1 MSLPPGFLEEL
12 RARISVS
19 QVVGRKVSWD
29 MKKSNQSKGDMW
41 APCPFHQEKTASFHV
56 DDRKG
61 FYYCFGCHAKGDAIS
76 FVKETENVNFIEAVE
91 ILAKETGLQMPQQ
104 DPLAKEKSSYR
115 DELFKI
121 MELSVRFYQRSL
133 SSAKG
138 ERARE
143 YIKSRQLTSKII
155 DDFELGFAANN
166 RTDLFDYL
174 SDKNIPE
181 QHIIDTGMCLRPDDG
196 GTVYDRFR
204 DRIMYPIR
212 DSRGRCI
219 AFGGRAMSK
228 NARAKY
234 LNSPE
239 TKLFDK
245 GRSLYNF
252 STARAALNSQSSLI
266 VAEGYMDV
274 IALSQANFK
283 ASVAPLGTAITKDQ
297 LTLIWRISPEPVIA
311 LDGDRAGIGAAY
323 RLVDVAL
330 PLIETGKTIKFA
342 LMPEGYD
349 PDDLIK
355 ERGRDAMQN
364 FVDQSISLADL
375 LWRRETDGFSFN
387 NPEARA
393 DLDKRLDLA
402 LSNIRDR
409 QLKYHYQQHF
419 KDLKWDAFTKKSGK
433 KSSAIQDNTSARTA
447 VKGSFIANS
456 DKKNFISLKEKVI
469 LAILVKY
476 PNLIERNK
484 EKLMAMEWIYKDHVL
499 IVDEILNNG
508 HLGHEEILENLQ
520 NKFGD
525 KLIEKLL
532 RQNHVQ
538 IIPCLGT
545 KNDPEQAA
553 LVLSDEISKLEMQRG
568 LDAELEEVVNSP
580 AEELDE
586 TAFWRLGQAT
596 QVKQNLNKSEK
607 DDVENF
613 ETAPNGVKFN
623 KEEKSQ
629 FDALLEE
636 ISQDTFNKSKNSE
649 N

>member
-12 RARISVS
+12 RARISVT

-29 MKKSNQSKGDMW
+29 LKKSNQTKGDMW

-56 DDRKG
+56 DDQKG

-91 ILAKETGLQMPQQ
+91 ILAKEAGLQMPEQ
-104 DPLAKEKSSYR
+104 DPQAKEKSSYR

-121 MELSVRFYQRSL
+121 MELSVKFYQRSL

-138 ERARE
+138 ARARE
-143 YIKSRQLTSKII
+143 YINSRKLTSEII
-155 DDFELGFAANN
+155 GDFELGFAPNSRAE
-166 RTDLFDYL
+166 LFDYL

-181 QHIIDTGMCLRPDDG
+181 QQIIDTGMCLRPDAG
-196 GTVYDRFR
+196 GAAYDRFR

-219 AFGGRAMSK
+219 AFGGRAMSQ

-245 GRSLYNF
+245 GRSLYNL
-252 STARAALNSQSSLI
+252 SAARSALNKQSSLI

-274 IALSQANFK
+274 IALSQENFK
-283 ASVAPLGTAITKDQ
+283 ASVAPLGTAITVEQ
-297 LTLIWRISPEPVIA
+297 LALIWRISPSPVVA
-311 LDGDRAGIGAAY
+311 LDGDRAGVNAAY
-323 RLVDVAL
+323 RLIDLAL
-330 PLIETGKTIKFA
+330 PLIETGKTINFA

-364 FVDQSISLADL
+364 LVDNAISFGDMI
-375 LWRRETDGFSFN
+375 WKRETEGFSFTD
-387 NPEARA
+387 PEAKA
-393 DLDKRLDLA
+393 VLDKKLNQA
-402 LSNIRDR
+402 LSHVRDK
-409 QLKYHYQQHF
+409 QLKYYYQQHF
-419 KDLKWDAFTKKSGK
+419 KDLKWNKFIKKSVK
-433 KSSAIQDNTSARTA
+433 KSSSFQNNTAAGNA
-447 VKGSFIANS
+447 VKASFIANS
-456 DKKNFISLKEKVI
+456 DKKKFISLKENVI

-476 PNLIERNK
+476 PTLIEPNK
-484 EKLMAMEWIYKDHVL
+484 EKLTTMEWDSKDHIL
-499 IVDEILNNG
+499 FLQEILTMG
-508 HLGHEEILENLQ
+508 HLKQEEIMENLQ

-525 KLIEKLL
+525 KTIGMLFK
-532 RQNHVQ
+532 QNHVQ
-538 IIPCLGT
+538 IIPCLGVRH
-545 KNDPEQAA
+545 DPQQADVI
-553 LVLSDEISKLEMQRG
+553 LTDEINKLEIQRG
-568 LDAELEEVVNSP
+568 IDAELEEVVNSSDK
-580 AEELDE
+580 ELDE
-586 TAFWRLGQAT
+586 TAFWRLGQASKVR
-596 QVKQNLNKSEK
+596 QSVNNSER
-607 DDVENF
+607 DDHINF
-613 ETAPNGVKFN
+613 EIAPNGVKLDR
-623 KEEKSQ
+623 EEKSQ

-636 ISQDTFNKSKNSE
+636 ISQDTFNKSKNRE

>member
-12 RARISVS
+12 RARVSVT

-29 MKKSNQSKGDMW
+29 LKKSNQSKGDMW

-56 DDRKG
+56 DDQKG

-91 ILAKETGLQMPQQ
+91 ILAKEAGLQMPEQ
-104 DPLAKEKSSYR
+104 DPQAKEKSSYR

-121 MELSVRFYQRSL
+121 MDLSVRFYQRSL

-138 ERARE
+138 ARARE
-143 YIKSRQLTSKII
+143 YIDSRKLTSEII
-155 DDFELGFAANN
+155 DEFELGFAANS
-166 RTDLFDYL
+166 RTELFDYL
-174 SDKNIPE
+174 LDKNIPE
-181 QHIIDTGMCLRPDDG
+181 QQIIDTGMCLRPDDG
-196 GTVYDRFR
+196 GAVYDRFR

-219 AFGGRAMSK
+219 AFGGRAMSQ
-228 NARAKY
+228 NASAKY

-252 STARAALNSQSSLI
+252 SAARSALRTQPTLI

-274 IALSQANFK
+274 IALSQASFK

-297 LTLIWRISPEPVIA
+297 LALIWRISPSPVVA
-311 LDGDRAGIGAAY
+311 LDGDRAGVNAAY
-323 RLVDVAL
+323 RLIDLAL

-364 FVDQSISLADL
+364 LVDEAISLADL
-375 LWRRETDGFSFN
+375 LWRRETEGLSFD

-393 DLDKRLDLA
+393 ALDKKLDQA

-419 KDLKWDAFTKKSGK
+419 KDLKWTAFIKKSGK
-433 KSSAIQDNTSARTA
+433 KFSGSQNNANAGKA

-456 DKKNFISLKEKVI
+456 DKKNFISLKETVI

-476 PNLIERNK
+476 PSLIEPNK
-484 EKLMAMEWIYKDHVL
+484 EKLTTMEWNSKDHVL
-499 IVDEILNNG
+499 LLGEILNIG
-508 HLGHEEILENLQ
+508 HLGYQDIVEKLQ

-525 KLIEKLL
+525 KALGKLFK
-532 RQNHVQ
+532 QNHVN
-538 IIPCLGT
+538 IIPCLG
-545 KNDPEQAA
+545 KKHDPQQAESI
-553 LVLSDEISKLEMQRG
+553 LSDEISKLEIQRG
-568 LDAELEEVVNSP
+568 LDAELEEVVNSSDK
-580 AEELDE
+580 ELDE

-596 QVKQNLNKSEK
+596 KVRQSANNSEK
-607 DDVENF
+607 GDLANF
-613 ETAPNGVKFN
+613 ETAPNGVKLDR
-623 KEEKSQ
+623 EEKSQ

-636 ISQDTFNKSKNSE
+636 ISQDTFNKSKNRE

>member
-1 MSLPPGFLEEL
+1 MILPPGFLEEL
-12 RARISVS
+12 RARISVT

-29 MKKSNQSKGDMW
+29 LKKSNQSKGDMW

-56 DDRKG
+56 DDQKG

-91 ILAKETGLQMPQQ
+91 ILAKEAGLQMPEQ
-104 DPLAKEKSSYR
+104 DPQAKEKSSYR

-138 ERARE
+138 ARALA
-143 YIKSRQLTSKII
+143 YINTRKLTSEII
-155 DDFELGFAANN
+155 DEFELGFAPNN
-166 RTDLFDYL
+166 RTELFDYL

-196 GTVYDRFR
+196 GAVYDRFR

-212 DSRGRCI
+212 DSQGRCI
-219 AFGGRAMSK
+219 AFGGRAMSQ

-239 TKLFDK
+239 TELFDK
-245 GRSLYNF
+245 GKSLYNF
-252 STARAALNSQSSLI
+252 STARSALSTKSSLI

-274 IALSQANFK
+274 IALSQASFK

-297 LTLIWRISPEPVIA
+297 LALIWRISPSPVVA
-311 LDGDRAGIGAAY
+311 LDGDRAGVNAAY
-323 RLVDVAL
+323 RLIDLAL

-364 FVDQSISLADL
+364 LVDEAISLADL
-375 LWRRETDGFSFN
+375 LWRRETEGLSFD

-393 DLDKRLDLA
+393 ALDKKLDQA
-402 LSNIRDR
+402 LSNIGDR

-419 KDLKWDAFTKKSGK
+419 KDLKWTAFIKKSGK
-433 KSSAIQDNTSARTA
+433 KFSGSQNNANAGKA

-456 DKKNFISLKEKVI
+456 NKKNFISLKETVI

-476 PNLIERNK
+476 PSLIDPNK
-484 EKLMAMEWIYKDHVL
+484 EKLTTMAWDSTDHIL
-499 IVDEILNNG
+499 LLDEILNMG
-508 HLGHEEILENLQ
+508 HLGSQDLMENLQ

-525 KLIEKLL
+525 KALVKLFK
-532 RQNHVQ
+532 QNHIN
-538 IIPCLGT
+538 IIPCLGA
-545 KNDPEQAA
+545 KDDPQQAESI
-553 LVLSDEISKLEMQRG
+553 LSDEISKLEIQRG
-568 LDAELEEVVNSP
+568 LDAELEEVVNSSV
-580 AEELDE
+580 EELDE

-596 QVKQNLNKSEK
+596 KVRQSTNSFEK
-607 DDVENF
+607 GDLVNF
-613 ETAPNGVKFN
+613 EMAPNGVKLDR
-623 KEEKSQ
+623 EEKSQ

-636 ISQDTFNKSKNSE
+636 ISQDTFNKSKNRE

>member
-12 RARISVS
+12 RARVSVT

-29 MKKSNQSKGDMW
+29 LKKSNQSKGDMW

-56 DDRKG
+56 DDQKG

-91 ILAKETGLQMPQQ
+91 ILAKEAGLQMPEQ
-104 DPLAKEKSSYR
+104 DPQAKEKSSYR

-121 MELSVRFYQRSL
+121 MDLSVRFYQRSL

-138 ERARE
+138 ARALE
-143 YIKSRQLTSKII
+143 YIKSRKLTSEII
-155 DDFELGFAANN
+155 DEFELGFAPNS
-166 RTDLFDYL
+166 RTELFDYL

-196 GTVYDRFR
+196 GSVYDRFR

-212 DSRGRCI
+212 DSQGRCI
-219 AFGGRAMSK
+219 AFGGRAMSQ

-252 STARAALNSQSSLI
+252 STARSALSTKSSLI

-274 IALSQANFK
+274 IALSQASFK

-297 LTLIWRISPEPVIA
+297 LALIWRISPSPVVA
-311 LDGDRAGIGAAY
+311 LDGDRAGVNAAY
-323 RLVDVAL
+323 RLIDLAL
-330 PLIETGKTIKFA
+330 PLIETGKTVKFV

-364 FVDQSISLADL
+364 LVDEAISLADL
-375 LWRRETDGFSFN
+375 LWRRETEGLSFD

-393 DLDKRLDLA
+393 ALDKKLDQA

-419 KDLKWDAFTKKSGK
+419 KDLKWTEFIKKPGK
-433 KSSAIQDNTSARTA
+433 KFSGSQNNANAGKA

-456 DKKNFISLKEKVI
+456 DKKNFISLKETVI

-476 PNLIERNK
+476 PSLIDPNK
-484 EKLMAMEWIYKDHVL
+484 EKLTTMEWDSKDNIL
-499 IVDEILNNG
+499 LLGEILNMG
-508 HLGHEEILENLQ
+508 HLGSQDLMENLQ

-525 KLIEKLL
+525 KALGKLFK
-532 RQNHVQ
+532 QNHIN
-538 IIPCLGT
+538 IIPCLGA
-545 KNDPEQAA
+545 KDDPQQAESI
-553 LVLSDEISKLEMQRG
+553 LSDEISKLEIQRG
-568 LDAELEEVVNSP
+568 LDAELEEVVNSSV
-580 AEELDE
+580 EELDE

-596 QVKQNLNKSEK
+596 KIRQSANTSEK
-607 DDVENF
+607 GDFVNF
-613 ETAPNGVKFN
+613 EMAPNGVKLDR
-623 KEEKSQ
+623 EEKSQ

-636 ISQDTFNKSKNSE
+636 ISQDTFNKSKNRE

>member
-12 RARISVS
+12 RARISVT

-29 MKKSNQSKGDMW
+29 LKKSNQTKGDMW

-56 DDRKG
+56 DDQKG

-91 ILAKETGLQMPQQ
+91 ILAKEAGLQMPEQ
-104 DPLAKEKSSYR
+104 DLQAKEKSSYR

-121 MELSVRFYQRSL
+121 MELSVKFYQRSL

-138 ERARE
+138 ARARE
-143 YIKSRQLTSKII
+143 YINSRKLTSEII
-155 DDFELGFAANN
+155 GDFELGFAPNSRAE
-166 RTDLFDYL
+166 LFDYL

-181 QHIIDTGMCLRPDDG
+181 QQIIDTGMCLRPDAG
-196 GTVYDRFR
+196 GAAYDRFR

-219 AFGGRAMSK
+219 AFGGRAMSQ

-245 GRSLYNF
+245 GRSLYNL
-252 STARAALNSQSSLI
+252 SAARSALNKQSSLI

-274 IALSQANFK
+274 IALSQENFK
-283 ASVAPLGTAITKDQ
+283 ASVAPLGTAITVEQ
-297 LTLIWRISPEPVIA
+297 LALIWRISPSPVLA
-311 LDGDRAGIGAAY
+311 LDGDRAGVNAAY
-323 RLVDVAL
+323 RLIDLAL
-330 PLIETGKTIKFA
+330 PLIETGKTINFA

-364 FVDQSISLADL
+364 LVDNAISFGDMI
-375 LWRRETDGFSFN
+375 WKRETEGVSFTD
-387 NPEARA
+387 PEAKA
-393 DLDKRLDLA
+393 VLDKKLNQA
-402 LSNIRDR
+402 LSYVRDK
-409 QLKYHYQQHF
+409 QLKYYYQQHF
-419 KDLKWDAFTKKSGK
+419 KDLKWNKFIKKSVK
-433 KSSAIQDNTSARTA
+433 KSSSFQNNAAAGNA
-447 VKGSFIANS
+447 VKASFIANS
-456 DKKNFISLKEKVI
+456 DKKKFISLKENVI

-476 PNLIERNK
+476 PTLIEPNK
-484 EKLMAMEWIYKDHVL
+484 EKLTTMEWDSKDHIL
-499 IVDEILNNG
+499 FLQEILTMG
-508 HLGHEEILENLQ
+508 HLKQEEIMENLQ

-525 KLIEKLL
+525 KTIGMLFK
-532 RQNHVQ
+532 QNHVQ
-538 IIPCLGT
+538 IIPCLGVRH
-545 KNDPEQAA
+545 DPQQADVI
-553 LVLSDEISKLEMQRG
+553 LTDEINKLEIQRG
-568 LDAELEEVVNSP
+568 IDAELEEVVNSSDK
-580 AEELDE
+580 ELDE
-586 TAFWRLGQAT
+586 TAFWRLGQASKVR
-596 QVKQNLNKSEK
+596 QSVNNSER
-607 DDVENF
+607 DDHINF
-613 ETAPNGVKFN
+613 EIAANGVKLDR
-623 KEEKSQ
+623 EEKSQ

>member
-12 RARISVS
+12 RARISVT

-29 MKKSNQSKGDMW
+29 LKKSNQTKGDMW

-56 DDRKG
+56 DDQKG

-91 ILAKETGLQMPQQ
+91 ILAKEAGLQMPEQ
-104 DPLAKEKSSYR
+104 DPQAKEKSSYR

-121 MELSVRFYQRSL
+121 MELSVKFYQRSL

-138 ERARE
+138 VRARE
-143 YIKSRQLTSKII
+143 YINSRKLTSEII
-155 DDFELGFAANN
+155 GDFELGFAPNS
-166 RTDLFDYL
+166 RTELFDYL

-181 QHIIDTGMCLRPDDG
+181 QQIIDTGMCLRPDDG
-196 GTVYDRFR
+196 GAAYDRFR

-219 AFGGRAMSK
+219 AFGGRAMSQ

-245 GRSLYNF
+245 GRSLYNL
-252 STARAALNSQSSLI
+252 SAARSALNTQSSLI

-274 IALSQANFK
+274 IALSQENFK
-283 ASVAPLGTAITKDQ
+283 ASVAPLGTAITKEQ
-297 LTLIWRISPEPVIA
+297 LALIWRISPSPVVA
-311 LDGDRAGIGAAY
+311 LDGDRAGVNAAY
-323 RLVDVAL
+323 RLIDLAL

-364 FVDQSISLADL
+364 LVDSAISFGDMI
-375 LWRRETDGFSFN
+375 WKRETEGLSFAD
-387 NPEARA
+387 PEARA
-393 DLDKRLDLA
+393 ALDKKLDQA
-402 LSNIRDR
+402 LSNVRDR

-419 KDLKWDAFTKKSGK
+419 KDLKWNKFIKKSVK
-433 KSSAIQDNTSARTA
+433 KSSGFQNNAAVGNA

-456 DKKNFISLKEKVI
+456 DKKKVISLKENVI

-476 PNLIERNK
+476 PTLIEPNK
-484 EKLMAMEWIYKDHVL
+484 EKLTTMEWDSKDHIL
-499 IVDEILNNG
+499 FLEEILTMG
-508 HLGHEEILENLQ
+508 HLEHEEIMENLQ

-525 KLIEKLL
+525 KAIEMLFK
-532 RQNHVQ
+532 QNHVN
-538 IIPCLGT
+538 IIPCLG
-545 KNDPEQAA
+545 
-553 LVLSDEISKLEMQRG
+553 
-568 LDAELEEVVNSP
+568 
-580 AEELDE
+580 
-586 TAFWRLGQAT
+586 
-596 QVKQNLNKSEK
+596 VK
-607 DDVENF
+607 
-613 ETAPNGVKFN
+613 A
-623 KEEKSQ
+623 
-629 FDALLEE
+629 
-636 ISQDTFNKSKNSE
+636 
-649 N
+649 

>member
-12 RARISVS
+12 RARISVT

-29 MKKSNQSKGDMW
+29 LKKSNQTKGDMW

-56 DDRKG
+56 DDQKG

-91 ILAKETGLQMPQQ
+91 ILAKEAGLQMPEQ
-104 DPLAKEKSSYR
+104 DPQAKEKSSYR

-121 MELSVRFYQRSL
+121 MELSVKFYQRSL

-138 ERARE
+138 VRARE
-143 YIKSRQLTSKII
+143 YINSRKLTSEII
-155 DDFELGFAANN
+155 GDFELGFAPNS
-166 RTDLFDYL
+166 RTELFDYL

-181 QHIIDTGMCLRPDDG
+181 QQIIDTGMCLRSDDG
-196 GTVYDRFR
+196 GAAYDRFR

-219 AFGGRAMSK
+219 AFGGRAMSQ

-245 GRSLYNF
+245 GRSLYNL
-252 STARAALNSQSSLI
+252 SAARSALNTKSSLI

-274 IALSQANFK
+274 IALSQENFK
-283 ASVAPLGTAITKDQ
+283 ASVAPLGTAITGEQ
-297 LTLIWRISPEPVIA
+297 LALIWRISPSPVVA
-311 LDGDRAGIGAAY
+311 LDGDRAGVNAAY
-323 RLVDVAL
+323 RLIDLAL

-364 FVDQSISLADL
+364 LVDSAISFGDMI
-375 LWRRETDGFSFN
+375 WKRETEGLSFAD
-387 NPEARA
+387 PEARA
-393 DLDKRLDLA
+393 ALDKKLDQV
-402 LSNIRDR
+402 LSNVRDK

-419 KDLKWDAFTKKSGK
+419 KDLKWNKFIKKSVK
-433 KSSAIQDNTSARTA
+433 KSSGFQNNAAAGNA

-456 DKKNFISLKEKVI
+456 DKKKVISLKEKVI

-476 PNLIERNK
+476 PTLIEPNK
-484 EKLMAMEWIYKDHVL
+484 EKLTTMEWDSKDHIL
-499 IVDEILNNG
+499 ILEEILTMG
-508 HLGHEEILENLQ
+508 HLEHEEIMENLQ
-520 NKFGD
+520 NKFGENA
-525 KLIEKLL
+525 IEILFK
-532 RQNHVQ
+532 QKHVN
-538 IIPCLGT
+538 IIPCLGV
-545 KNDPEQAA
+545 KHDPQQAGSI
-553 LVLSDEISKLEMQRG
+553 LSDEINKLEIQRG
-568 LDAELEEVVNSP
+568 LDAELEEVVNSSDK
-580 AEELDE
+580 ELDE
-586 TAFWRLGQAT
+586 TAFWRLGQASKVR
-596 QVKQNLNKSEK
+596 QSVNNSEK
-607 DDVENF
+607 DDYVNF
-613 ETAPNGVKFN
+613 EIAPNGVKLDR
-623 KEEKSQ
+623 EEKSQ

-636 ISQDTFNKSKNSE
+636 ISQDTFNKSKNRE